1 MEGVGGVELVMKG
14 DALRIVHDM
23 ILIEVN
29 LAVRDSRTM
38 TIFDHGVAKAAT
50 VSTDLHATVCKESL

>member
-1 MEGVGGVELVMKG
+1 MKG

-38 TIFDHGVAKAAT
+38 TIFYHGVAKAAT